1 MSGRKIRV
9 QEWRVNRGGWY
20 PDAAMSEP
28 DPTGGTE
35 NTADLNRI
43 ERLAVRLGRLAN
55 ETSVGLKVQDKFLRS
70 FTYNLVRVCLGQRCL
85 FEGLDEVIAMRPDRG
100 VVFATNHRSFFDQFA
115 VLLGFYQT
123 GTPWVRHIRFP
134 VRSNFFYESPAGLA
148 INNLIAGGVMYPPVF
163 RQAERAALNKDAV
176 ERIIKML
183 QEPGMVIGIHPE
195 GTRGKGPDPYEM
207 LPAQPGI
214 GQIALQGKPVV
225 IPVFMQGLSND
236 FMKDVLANWNPKTRR
251 ERPITAVF
259 GPPVDYSDLAAQKP
273 RPALY
278 KKCADRI
285 REKMLELAP
294 RERELRAQCLAGEIS
309 EDDPR
314 WLHNRPQNPVY
325 ASLREL

>member
-1 MSGRKIRV
+1 MAD
-9 QEWRVNRGGWY
+9 E
-20 PDAAMSEP
+20 E
-28 DPTGGTE
+28 TG
-35 NTADLNRI
+35 ADLNRV
-43 ERLAVRLGRLAN
+43 EKLAIRLGRLAN
-55 ETSVGLKVQDKFLRS
+55 ETDLGIAVQDKFLRS
-70 FTYNLVRVCLGQRCL
+70 FTYSLVRVCLGQRCL
-85 FEGLDEVIAMRPDRG
+85 FDGLDDVIAMRPDRG

-134 VRSNFFYESPAGLA
+134 VRSNFFYETAAGLA

-214 GQIALQGKPVV
+214 GQIALQARPIV
-225 IPVFMQGLSND
+225 IPVFLQGLSNSFLD
-236 FMKDVLANWNPKTRR
+236 DVKANYQPTTRR
-251 ERPITAVF
+251 ERPIVGVF
-259 GPPVDYSDLAAQKP
+259 GKPVDYSELAAQKP

-278 KKCADRI
+278 KKCADLI
-285 REKMLELAP
+285 RAKMLELVP
-294 RERELRAQCLAGEIS
+294 REKALRAACAAGEIS
-309 EDDPR
+309 DDDPR
-314 WLHNRPQNPVY
+314 WLHNRPYNPVY
-325 ASLREL
+325 ATLREV

>member
-1 MSGRKIRV
+1 
-9 QEWRVNRGGWY
+9 
-20 PDAAMSEP
+20 MSEP
-28 DPTGGTE
+28 DPTAGSAE
-35 NTADLNRI
+35 LNRI
-43 ERLAVRLGRLAN
+43 ERLALRLGRMAN
-55 ETSVGLKVQDKFLRS
+55 ETGLGTALQDKFLRS
-70 FTYNLVRVCLGQRCL
+70 FTYSLVRACLGQRCL
-85 FEGLDEVIAMRPDRG
+85 FEGLDDIIAMKPDRG

-134 VRSNFFYESPAGLA
+134 VRSNFFYETAAGLA
-148 INNLIAGGVMYPPVF
+148 INHLLAGGVMYPPVF
-163 RQAERAALNKDAV
+163 RQAERAAFNKDAV

-214 GQIALQGKPVV
+214 GQIALQAKPIVV
-225 IPVFMQGLSND
+225 PVFLQGLSNSFLD
-236 FMKDVLANWNPKTRR
+236 DVRANYTPTVRR

-259 GPPVDYSDLAAQKP
+259 GAPVDYSDLAAQKA

-285 REKMLELAP
+285 RERMLDLIP
-294 RERELRAQCLAGEIS
+294 REKELRAACLAGEVAD
-309 EDDPR
+309 DDPR
-314 WLHNRPQNPVY
+314 WLHNRPHNPLY
-325 ASLREL
+325 ATLREPA